1 VLRNRQR
8 ILGVL
13 SMRGLPA
20 RGILRRAR
28 RASTLASAALA
39 LATSAVAQGD
49 PPPGI
54 SPQPTIATSL
64 PAGGDPLSM
73 RRWLAEHGVTFGFVH
88 TTELLSNVRGGIRR
102 GTVFDAKL
110 EAMVGIDF
118 GRLAGFDGLNF
129 YANGFQLHGSSG
141 PNRSLIGGLN
151 TISNIEAL
159 PTTRLSELWLEQQF
173 LGGKAALRAG
183 QLVSDTEFLVS
194 QYFGFFISSDWP
206 TNPKTNIPS
215 GGPAYPLST
224 PGIRLKI
231 DPTPQ
236 TTALLAVFNGDPA
249 GQCGDD
255 PERCNRHGLN
265 FRVNDPPYVIGE
277 LQYRYNQQAAA
288 SGLAGGIRIG
298 AWHHF
303 DRFDDLRFDINGF
316 SLADP
321 LSVGIP
327 RRLRGND
334 GVYAVFDQQLYRPPG
349 GDANSGVLTFLR
361 AAYSPP
367 DRSLND
373 FYLDGGIIFAGMIAS
388 RPADAFGASFLY
400 AHVSRQARALDRD
413 TRFFTGVPIPLR
425 DHELTLDFSYGAT
438 IVPGWVVQPN
448 LQVVLH
454 PGGNVAGNASPV
466 EPVRNAVIV
475 GVRSTMRY

>member
-1 VLRNRQR
+1 M
-8 ILGVL
+8 LGQAVRR
-13 SMRGLPA
+13 MVRRWVPTVAAAGLLAASPA
-20 RGILRRAR
+20 I
-28 RASTLASAALA
+28 
-39 LATSAVAQGD
+39 AQSD
-49 PPPGI
+49 PPPGVA
-54 SPQPTIATSL
+54 PQPSIATSL
-64 PAGGDPLSM
+64 PAGGDPSGL
-73 RRWLAEHGVTFGFVH
+73 RRWLATHGVTFGLIH

-102 GTVFDAKL
+102 GTVFDGKL

-118 GRLAGFDGLNF
+118 GKLAGLDGLSF
-129 YANGFQLHGSSG
+129 YSNSFQLHGSSG

-159 PTTRLSELWLEQQF
+159 PTSRLSEIWLEQQF
-173 LGGKAALRAG
+173 WNGKASLRAG

-194 QYFGFFISSDWP
+194 QYFGFFITSDWP

-236 TTALLAVFNGDPA
+236 TTALLALFNGDPS

-265 FRVNDPPYVIGE
+265 FRVNDPPYLIGE
-277 LQYRYNQQAAA
+277 LQYRYNQEAAA
-288 SGLAGGIRIG
+288 TGLAGGIRVG

-321 LSVGIP
+321 LGSGIP
-327 RRLRGND
+327 RRLRGNN

-349 GDANSGVLTFLR
+349 ADANTGILLFAR
-361 AAYSPP
+361 AAYSQP
-367 DRSLND
+367 DRSLTD
-373 FYLDGGIIFAGMIAS
+373 LYLDGGIIFAGMIPS
-388 RPADAFGASFLY
+388 RPTDAFGVSVLY
-400 AHVSRQARALDRD
+400 AHITRHAHALDRD
-413 TRFFTGVPIPLR
+413 MRAFTGLAIPLR
-425 DHELTLDFSYGAT
+425 NHELTIDVSYGAT
-438 IVPGWVVQPN
+438 LVPGWVVQPN
-448 LQVVLH
+448 VQYVVH
-454 PGGNVAGNASPV
+454 PGGHVPGTVTPLEPIKNAL
-466 EPVRNAVIV
+466 IV
-475 GVRSTMRY
+475 GIRSTMRY